1 MSDEVGETVN
11 ENQKLA
17 TQEEQITKPAPKVK
31 PQREKDPKKVAAG
44 KKLAEKNRQAKAA
57 LEREIKREIAEK
69 EQENENSAGWLP
81 EMSFQTVLSIVGI
94 AFTAFELYQRFRQKE
109 SSVSVQSTISP
120 RAEPKHSGGDRE
132 SGEAAGAKLG
142 AERSDSGATA
152 ELEKAKRRR
161 AKPRE
166 APSVQKSE
174 WCERIADQRSIIY
187 FFLTTKMSEQNKLV
201 KMVTDSAVLVGLTA
215 GVGYLAKKILK
226 ENFLGDPSSNV
237 MNYAKFTGV
246 LAGSMALKTYLED
259 QKILPK
265 SI

>member
-1 MSDEVGETVN
+1 MSAEVGETVN

-120 RAEPKHSGGDRE
+120 RAERTDSGGDRE
-132 SGEAAGAKLG
+132 SGEAAAGAKLG
-142 AERSDSGATA
+142 AGESQAPTSETPRSPVS
-152 ELEKAKRRR
+152 
-161 AKPRE
+161 
-166 APSVQKSE
+166 S
-174 WCERIADQRSIIY
+174 
-187 FFLTTKMSEQNKLV
+187 
-201 KMVTDSAVLVGLTA
+201 
-215 GVGYLAKKILK
+215 KI
-226 ENFLGDPSSNV
+226 G
-237 MNYAKFTGV
+237 
-246 LAGSMALKTYLED
+246 MA
-259 QKILPK
+259 
-265 SI
+265 